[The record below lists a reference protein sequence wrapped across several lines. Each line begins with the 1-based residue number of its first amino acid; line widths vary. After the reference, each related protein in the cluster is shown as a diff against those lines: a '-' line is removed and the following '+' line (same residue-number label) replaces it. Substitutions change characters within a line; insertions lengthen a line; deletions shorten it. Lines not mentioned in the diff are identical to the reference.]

1 MKIEQAPTGNSGKA
15 LRYLVLAAAV
25 TGVGATVALFFL
37 WRPAASQSTDP
48 VNRPVVLPQEAAV
61 SALGRL
67 EPEGEVVRVAA
78 PSTLGTARI
87 IKLNITEGQQVSEG
101 EVLAVL
107 DGYERAFADLV
118 RAQSQAQ
125 EGEQRLAQV
134 LAGAKSGDIAAQRQN
149 VLAAEANVR
158 AAEANV
164 QRLRAELVVAERDRR
179 RYDQLLSDGAVSASQ
194 RDSFVVRADSLA
206 EQVRQAEQ
214 VVLQASKQQQQS
226 VAILDSISEVRPTD
240 VALAES
246 QLATAIAAVQRAEA
260 DLELTQVRAPKAGQ
274 ILKVYAKKGELVS
287 QANGVAEMGNTKQM
301 FVVAEVYETDVGRVQ
316 RGQKALISS
325 DGRTREL
332 GGTFS
337 GELAGTVTQV
347 GLRVAKND
355 VLGTDPATRTDVRV
369 VEVRIRLT
377 PEDSAK
383 VGRLTNSQ
391 VRVRILAAKAK

>member
-1 MKIEQAPTGNSGKA
+1 MKIEQTPTGKSGTK
-15 LRYLVLAAAV
+15 LPYLLIAAAIA
-25 TGVGATVALFFL
+25 GVGATAALFFL
-37 WRPAASQSTDP
+37 WRTASPQAP
-48 VNRPVVLPQEAAV
+48 EQVNRPVVVPQEPAV

-67 EPEGEVVRVAA
+67 EPEGEVVRIAA
-78 PSTLGTARI
+78 PSTLGTARVI
-87 IKLNITEGQQVSEG
+87 RLNVAEGQQVMEG
-101 EVLAVL
+101 QVLAVL
-107 DGYERAFADLV
+107 DGYDRAFADLV
-118 RAQSQAQ
+118 RTQSQAQ
-125 EGEQRLAQV
+125 ESERRLAQV

-164 QRLRAELVVAERDRR
+164 QRLRAELEVAERDRR
-179 RYDQLLSDGAVSASQ
+179 RYDRLLQDGAVSATQ

-206 EQVRQAEQ
+206 QQLRQAEQ
-214 VVLQASKQQQQS
+214 VVVQSRQQQQQAVS
-226 VAILDSISEVRPTD
+226 ILDSISEVRPTD

-260 DLELTQVRAPKAGQ
+260 DVELTQVRAPKAGQ
-274 ILKVYAKKGELVS
+274 ILKVHAKKGELVS
-287 QANGVAEMGNTKQM
+287 QADGVAEMGNTAQM

-316 RGQKALISS
+316 RGQKALITS
-325 DGRTREL
+325 DGRASEG

-337 GELAGTVTQV
+337 GELQGTVTQV

-377 PEDSAK
+377 PQDSAK
-383 VGRLTNSQ
+383 VRRLTNSQ
-391 VRVRILAAKAK
+391 VRVRILTPRAK